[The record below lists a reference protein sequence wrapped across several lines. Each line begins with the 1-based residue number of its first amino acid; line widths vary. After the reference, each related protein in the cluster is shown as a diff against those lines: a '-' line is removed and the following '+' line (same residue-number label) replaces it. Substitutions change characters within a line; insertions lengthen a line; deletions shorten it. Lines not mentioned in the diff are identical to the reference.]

1 MSDSAYKKT
10 IVIGLDYA
18 QFSGGITECN
28 RKMGLLEAEFKLA
41 KEQAK
46 NYGTETDQLT
56 VKKEALSQMI
66 NLQTKIVEEHRKAYD
81 KAMLGGVGME
91 KQVDALDKKLL
102 TARTT
107 LEKLN
112 GEYNTASKELDEYKK
127 KTEEAGDKTEES
139 EKKQKS
145 FGDTIRGV
153 GSVLGL
159 EASPAIEA
167 FASKFD
173 GLGEHVGLAMVAL
186 GAITTKLYDA
196 SKSASEYADN
206 ILTMSST
213 TGLATDT
220 LQKMDYAAEL
230 VDVSTEQI
238 SSSMTKMIKSMDKAR
253 DGNEDMQKSFAR
265 LGVRYKD
272 GNKELRNAEDT
283 FYDLIDA
290 LGKITNETE
299 RDSKSMEIFGK
310 SARELNPLIEAGSGR
325 LRELGEEAE
334 SLGYVLDDTS
344 LNKLGAFDDS
354 LQRMKKSSE
363 GLQNSFGLALAPIM
377 TAFFDTLAKVPVP
390 VLQSLITLGGTVA
403 SIMLVV
409 KAIKEVTSTGK
420 GMIDFFKGLDAQSIK
435 TTAIIIGVVA
445 ALLALG
451 VIIAVIAGKGND
463 LNKTMEGVSSSVGNM
478 KSSIQKQQ
486 TQYYASGTDYAP
498 GGWSWTGEHGP
509 ELAYLP
515 TGSKVIDAE
524 NSKKISGG
532 DIYNVNLT
540 LDARKVKD
548 FTDAVDFM
556 QKIKPSIRAG
566 RSRL

>member
-1 MSDSAYKKT
+1 MSDSQYRRT

-66 NLQTKIVEEHRKAYD
+66 NLQTRIVDEHRKAYD
-81 KAMLGGVGME
+81 RAIASGTATE
-91 KQVDALDKKLL
+91 AQIDSLDRRLL
-102 TARTT
+102 AARTT
-107 LEKLN
+107 LERMN
-112 GEYNTASKELDEYKK
+112 GEYQNASNELEEYGRRS
-127 KTEEAGDKTEES
+127 EEAGASVEES
-139 EKKQKS
+139 EKKQRS
-145 FGDTIRGV
+145 FGDTIREIGNA
-153 GSVLGL
+153 LGL

-173 GLGEHVGLAMVAL
+173 GLGEHVGIAIVAL

-325 LRELGEEAE
+325 LKELGKEAE
-334 SLGYVLDDTS
+334 SLGYVLDDTA

-377 TAFFDTLAKVPVP
+377 TAFFDTLAKIPIP

-451 VIIAVIAGKGND
+451 VIIAVIAGKGD
-463 LNKTMEGVSSSVGNM
+463 TLNKTMEGVSSSVGNM

-486 TQYYASGTDYAP
+486 TQYYASGTEYAS
-498 GGWSWTGEHGP
+498 GGMAWVGEHGP
-509 ELAYLP
+509 EKVYLP
-515 TGSKVIDAE
+515 TGSRVV
-524 NSKKISGG
+524 NSSDSRRSSGG
-532 DIYNVNLT
+532 DTYILQANI
-540 LDARKVKD
+540 DAKNVKD
-548 FTDAVDFM
+548 WTDVVSFM
-556 QKIKPSIRAG
+556 QQNKQAVRAG